1 VRAAAGYVRGS
12 KSAEVTV
19 MSILKKLLHELEHED
34 GHAYA
39 WGGGSLVVI
48 VLVVLL
54 LILIF

>member
-1 VRAAAGYVRGS
+1 MD
-12 KSAEVTV
+12 T
-19 MSILKKLLHELEHED
+19 LKHLVNQIDGDD
-34 GHAYA
+34 GHAGV